1 MRQRN
6 WRIGAALT
14 IASTLALTAGVLSMT
29 GLASKANGGAGVLV
43 ANGYRVEFRESAASR
58 VMKPAEFI
66 FSVQDEEGR
75 PVAGAIPRVV
85 LSMPNMFCGRF
96 EADVAEVEP
105 GVYRASA
112 IPVMKGKW
120 QAKLTLDAGEGESVF
135 VHPFRV
141 V

>member
-1 MRQRN
+1 ML
-6 WRIGAALT
+6 AL
-14 IASTLALTAGVLSMT
+14 TLALTAGVLSMT
-29 GLASKANGGAGVLV
+29 GQATKADGGAGVLETD
-43 ANGYRVEFRESAASR
+43 GYRVAFRESAASR

-75 PVAGAIPRVV
+75 PVAGAAPRVA

-96 EADVAEVEP
+96 EADVSEVEP

-112 IPVMKGKW
+112 VPVMKGKW
-120 QAKLTLDAGEGESVF
+120 QAKLTLDSGDGESVF